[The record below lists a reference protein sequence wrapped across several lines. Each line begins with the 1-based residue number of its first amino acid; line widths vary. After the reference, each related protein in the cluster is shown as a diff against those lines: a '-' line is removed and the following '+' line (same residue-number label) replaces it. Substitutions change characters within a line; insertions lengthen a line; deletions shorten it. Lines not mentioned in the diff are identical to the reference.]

1 VHLEVGGY
9 RWDTPLLLTVSC
21 ATPRATRTSKHLRH
35 GQLRA
40 LQRQHVHSERVGDHR
55 VGSTAHTRAG
65 ALSSGGCPHQITR
78 LALAVVAAVAVAA
91 FFDYASTYRFTTH
104 SSGAIVVTGSV
115 MPFFLSLCWL
125 LQPPTFSFRTSS
137 KLQHHPT
144 VTLRFALRAF
154 HCLVVLATHR
164 SSKGADL
171 ILAVSSLSF
180 RVAAAW
186 CIAVTSAMHP

>member
-1 VHLEVGGY
+1 MASYVPFSDNLSIPSEWGITA
-9 RWDTPLLLTVSC
+9 WAALLTLVPMLS
-21 ATPRATRTSKHLRH
+21 ALVVVRTES
-35 GQLRA
+35 
-40 LQRQHVHSERVGDHR
+40 
-55 VGSTAHTRAG
+55 HTKK
-65 ALSSGGCPHQITR
+65 R
-78 LALAVVAAVAVAA
+78 LALAVVAALASAA

-115 MPFFLSLCWL
+115 TPFFLSLCWL

-137 KLQHHPT
+137 KLQHQPT

-186 CIAVTSAMHP
+186 CIAVMSAMHP